1 MEDTNKHQHN
11 YAVAGSVGSETAER
25 LKRPAQPIVLGMFCT
40 SPSTVE

>member
-25 LKRPAQPIVLGMFCT
+25 LKRPAKPIVLGGFCSS
-40 SPSTVE
+40 SPTVE